1 MRRILIGC
9 AVALSM
15 TLVASAQD
23 STIKSK
29 TEIKADDAS
38 VVSMTGCL
46 KRDVA
51 GNFTVFGTAVKAR
64 EGVTTETKVQAEND
78 KDESKVTTTTR
89 TKADEG
95 RVGTAGALSTFIVA
109 PRDGV
114 SLTQYVG
121 QQVQISAIM
130 VDPDEK
136 DAKVKIDEK
145 TTVDPEH
152 ADASSKRTKT
162 EVEVEG
168 GGVGHY
174 TVMSVKPMGGSCK

>member
-1 MRRILIGC
+1 MRRILTGC

-51 GNFTVFGTAVKAR
+51 GNFTLFGTAVKAR
-64 EGVTTETKVQAEND
+64 EGVTTETKVQTENER
-78 KDESKVTTTTR
+78 DESKVTTTTR

-95 RVGTAGALSTFIVA
+95 RVGTAGRLSTFIVM

-121 QQVQISAIM
+121 QEVQLSAIM
-130 VDPDEK
+130 VDPDAK
-136 DAKVKIDEK
+136 DAKIKIDEK

-162 EVEVEG
+162 EVEVDG
-168 GGVGHY
+168 AAVGHY
-174 TVMSVKPMGGSCK
+174 TVMTVKPMGGSCR

>member
-1 MRRILIGC
+1 MCMRRILIGC
-9 AVALSM
+9 AAALSM

-64 EGVTTETKVQAEND
+64 EGVTTETKVRAENE

-136 DAKVKIDEK
+136 
-145 TTVDPEH
+145 
-152 ADASSKRTKT
+152 
-162 EVEVEG
+162 
-168 GGVGHY
+168 
-174 TVMSVKPMGGSCK
+174 